1 MGDERL
7 AGMPQTNPS
16 PSRRDASRLLSRRIA
31 LCLLLA
37 IGWFASRSVAQQR
50 IADKKIGD
58 LKITILSTMLVST
71 PGGTGEWGFSAL
83 VQADGHQV
91 LVDTGAAPDTV
102 LKNAKALGVDL
113 SGVRDVILTHN
124 HDDHTSGLLTLRR
137 ELSKR
142 NPDALSRVYVGPG
155 IFWSRPTQSGEDNTM
170 IAVRPAYEA
179 TGGKFIEVPGWQEL
193 FPGAWLTGPIKRKYP
208 ERNWDELGM
217 VMTPAGLVEDTI
229 PEDLSLV
236 LNTTRG
242 LVVIT
247 GCGHAGIINILSQ
260 TADKFG
266 SQHVFGVVGGIHLY
280 SRTDAQLDWTSDK
293 MKSFGVENVLG
304 AHCTGIEA
312 VYHLRQRMGLSRKA
326 ALVASVGSK
335 FTLQDGIIPGELE
348 R

>member
-1 MGDERL
+1 
-7 AGMPQTNPS
+7 MPRTNS
-16 PSRRDASRLLSRRIA
+16 SFLRKDASRLLSRRITI
-31 LCLLLA
+31 CVLLA
-37 IGWFASRSVAQQR
+37 IGSFASCSVAQQR

-83 VQADGHQV
+83 VQADGHLV

-137 ELSKR
+137 ELSKQ
-142 NPDALSRVYVGPG
+142 NPEALSRAYVGPG
-155 IFWSRPTQSGEDNTM
+155 IFWSRPLKSGEDNTM

-179 TGGKFIEVPGWQEL
+179 TGGKFLEVSRWQEI
-193 FPGAWLTGPIKRKYP
+193 FPGAWLTGPITRKYP
-208 ERNWDELGM
+208 EKNWDELDK

-236 LNTTRG
+236 LNTSRG
-242 LVVIT
+242 LVVVT
-247 GCGHAGIINILSQ
+247 GCGHAGIVNILSQ

-266 SQHVFGVVGGIHLY
+266 SPRFFAVVGGIHLY
-280 SRTDAQLDWTSDK
+280 SQTDAQLDWTSDK
-293 MKSFGVENVLG
+293 MKAFGVENVLG

-326 ALVASVGSK
+326 SLVASVGSK
-335 FTLQDGIIPGELE
+335 FTLQDGIVPGELE
-348 R
+348 Q